1 MAVAISETLRRRKIQ
16 EEFNT
21 LHNIIPTTISKNIS
35 GGVIETL
42 RGTKGKKGP
51 KKIIESELLSPEALD
66 MRIIE
71 LKKLMKEA
79 SRDLRFEDAAKI
91 RDEIKSVTDL
101 RILL

>member
-1 MAVAISETLRRRKIQ
+1 MARAISETERRRKIQ
-16 EEFNT
+16 EE
-21 LHNIIPTTISKNIS
+21 HNLLNNITPTTIKKSVS

-42 RGTKGKKGP
+42 RGSKGVKKAN
-51 KKIIESELLSPEALD
+51 KRNTVELLSMDAID
-66 MRIIE
+66 KRIDE

>member
-1 MAVAISETLRRRKIQ
+1 MARAISETERRRKIQ
-16 EEFNT
+16 EE
-21 LHNIIPTTISKNIS
+21 HNKLNGITPTTIKKSVS

-42 RGTKGKKGP
+42 RGAKKGKGD
-51 KKIIESELLSPEALD
+51 KKKVSTEHLTAESLDKRIE
-66 MRIIE
+66 E
-71 LKKLMKEA
+71 LKKIMKEA